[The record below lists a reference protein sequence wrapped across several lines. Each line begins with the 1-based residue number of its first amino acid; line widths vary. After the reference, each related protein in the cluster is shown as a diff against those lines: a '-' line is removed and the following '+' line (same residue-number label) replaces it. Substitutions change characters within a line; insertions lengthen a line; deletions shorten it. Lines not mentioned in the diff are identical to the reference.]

1 MALNEI
7 GYNGKVYAD
16 QDIESAV
23 AYCKSTIVDD
33 ELTYDTFEA
42 EVWDYAY
49 ALLMLADSGPSVNMM
64 NVSGR
69 FMLARQSRNELTDFT
84 YGAPVTWTHKG
95 KIVLRQFLESVK
107 RTGKYKYLLS
117 CVSGV
122 GLIAQSRHYGGLYSN
137 VPFSTVLSDIIGGVF
152 PYTVDADVA
161 SIAIFGWLPV
171 DNRRANLRKLLTA
184 TGVVIKT
191 NADGIIRFAAPST
204 SAPSAISDAEIQ
216 IGGSVD
222 RPTPY
227 QAVKIT
233 EHAFAKTPN
242 DILTTLLDGEAV
254 GDNIITPK
262 GARVLG
268 SIITFADPMHDL
280 SITGSTILESGVNYA
295 VLAPSMACTLTG
307 YKYSHTT
314 RVVTA
319 GSLTASEQATKRLDN
334 CTLVNVFNADAVA
347 QRWLEY
353 FSGQKEISV
362 NAVWNGERPADAV
375 AFSDPFD
382 DAATGLIESQDV
394 RMSAKVTADITVQA
408 GRIPAIT
415 GNGFSRV
422 MIVETSGTI
431 TLPAEVSGKIRLVLI
446 SGGKGG
452 SSGYAGNQVEYPAV
466 ESENNTGGSGDN
478 FYHQRRKTQ
487 LPGPPAEG
495 GGPGDPGIGGRVFQI
510 TINASAGQQL
520 AVVIGKGGKG
530 GAFSSG
536 ENTAGED
543 GTDTT
548 VGEYSTASGQVVP
561 GGFLDP
567 INNVLYGG
575 TGSAGI
581 KGGSGG
587 GYLDEQEVL
596 PENLTIDGATYSG
609 GLSVG
614 LSQSEEKRNGGPSDK
629 YGQRTGRTYGGYG
642 GGPAFG
648 ANGGDGGIP
657 DRNKIITNF
666 RYCEASGAKGGNGAT
681 ALPPPKASVRG
692 RGGGGGNGGG
702 APGSSGE
709 AWVSNYYTPNSGGGQ
724 SETLSA
730 SPDPGTPGNGSD
742 GGEAADGVLLIYY

>member
-1 MALNEI
+1 MAFNEI

-16 QDIESAV
+16 QDVESAV

-33 ELTYDTFEA
+33 ELTYDTFKA

-64 NVSGR
+64 NASGR
-69 FMLARQSRNELTDFT
+69 FMLARQSRNDLTDFA

-95 KIVLRQFLESVK
+95 KIVLRQFLESVE

-122 GLIAQSRHYGGLYSN
+122 GLIAKSRHYGGLYSN

-314 RVVTA
+314 RIVTA
-319 GSLTASEQATKRLDN
+319 GALTASEQATKRLDN

-362 NAVWNGERPADAV
+362 NAVWNGEHPADAV

-415 GNGFSRV
+415 GNGFSHV

-452 SSGYAGNQVEYPAV
+452 SSGYAGNQVKYPAA
-466 ESENNTGGSGDN
+466 ENTSTGN
-478 FYHQRRKTQ
+478 HYKTKTQ

-495 GGPGDPGIGGRVFQI
+495 GDPGDPGTGGRVFQI

-530 GAFSSG
+530 GSFSSG

-587 GYLDEQEVL
+587 GYLDDQEVQ
-596 PENLTIDGATYSG
+596 PESLSVAGVTYSG
-609 GLSVG
+609 GSSIG
-614 LSQSEEKRNGGPSDK
+614 LSSNVTYESGGSASQ
-629 YGQRTGRTYGGYG
+629 YGKKKATAWGGYG
-642 GGPAFG
+642 GGPAYG
-648 ANGGDGGIP
+648 ANGSDGEAGQATAGGNFAVATGGKGGDGG
-657 DRNKIITNF
+657 N
-666 RYCEASGAKGGNGAT
+666 
-681 ALPPPKASVRG
+681 ALPPAKAQTRG
-692 RGGGGGNGGG
+692 SGGAGGNGGG
-702 APGSSGE
+702 APGSSGKAQVDNE
-709 AWVSNYYTPNSGGGQ
+709 FNT
-724 SETLSA
+724 
-730 SPDPGTPGNGSD
+730 SPAPDFQANTNPGTPGNGSD

>member
-1 MALNEI
+1 MAFNEI

-16 QDIESAV
+16 QDVESAV

-69 FMLARQSRNELTDFT
+69 FMLARQSRNDLADFT

-334 CTLVNVFNADAVA
+334 CTLVNVFNADSVA

-362 NAVWNGERPADAV
+362 NAVWNGEHPADAV

-382 DAATGLIESQDV
+382 DAAIGLIESQDV

-415 GNGFSRV
+415 GNGFSHV

-452 SSGYAGNQVEYPAV
+452 SSGYAGNQVKYPAA
-466 ESENNTGGSGDN
+466 ENTSTGN
-478 FYHQRRKTQ
+478 HYKTKTQ

-495 GGPGDPGIGGRVFQI
+495 GDPGDPGIGGRVFQI

-520 AVVIGKGGKG
+520 AAVIGKGGKG
-530 GAFSSG
+530 GAFSAG
-536 ENTAGED
+536 ENAAGED

-548 VGEYSTASGQVVP
+548 VGEYSSASGQVVP

-575 TGSAGI
+575 TGRAGI

-587 GYLDEQEVL
+587 GYLDGQEVQ
-596 PENLTIDGATYSG
+596 PESLSVAGVTYSG
-609 GLSVG
+609 GSSIG
-614 LSQSEEKRNGGPSDK
+614 LSSNVTYESGGSASQ
-629 YGQRTGRTYGGYG
+629 YGKKKATAWGGYG
-642 GGPAFG
+642 GGPAYG
-648 ANGGDGGIP
+648 ANGSDSEAGQATTGGNFAVATGGKGGDGG
-657 DRNKIITNF
+657 N
-666 RYCEASGAKGGNGAT
+666 
-681 ALPPPKASVRG
+681 ALPPAKAQTRG
-692 RGGGGGNGGG
+692 SGGAGGNGGG
-702 APGSSGE
+702 APGSSGKAQVDNE
-709 AWVSNYYTPNSGGGQ
+709 FNT
-724 SETLSA
+724 
-730 SPDPGTPGNGSD
+730 SPAPDFQANTNPGAPGKGSD

>member
-1 MALNEI
+1 MAFNEI

-16 QDIESAV
+16 QDVESAV

-64 NVSGR
+64 NSSGR

-191 NADGIIRFAAPST
+191 SADGIIRFAAPST

-334 CTLVNVFNADAVA
+334 CTLVNVFNADSVA

-362 NAVWNGERPADAV
+362 NAVWNGEHPADAV

-382 DAATGLIESQDV
+382 DAAMGLIESQDV

-415 GNGFSRV
+415 GNGFSHV

-452 SSGYAGNQVEYPAV
+452 SSGYAGNQVKYPAA
-466 ESENNTGGSGDN
+466 ENTSTGN
-478 FYHQRRKTQ
+478 HYKTKTQ

-495 GGPGDPGIGGRVFQI
+495 GDPGDPGIGGRVFQI
-510 TINASAGQQL
+510 TINASAGQHL

-530 GAFSSG
+530 GAFSAG
-536 ENTAGED
+536 ENAAGED

-587 GYLDEQEVL
+587 GYLDDQEVQ
-596 PENLTIDGATYSG
+596 PESLSVAGVTYSG
-609 GLSVG
+609 GSSIG
-614 LSQSEEKRNGGPSDK
+614 LSSNVTYESGGSASQ
-629 YGQRTGRTYGGYG
+629 YGKKKATAWGGYG
-642 GGPAFG
+642 GGPAYG
-648 ANGGDGGIP
+648 ANGSDGEAGQATAGGNFAVATGGKGGDGG
-657 DRNKIITNF
+657 N
-666 RYCEASGAKGGNGAT
+666 
-681 ALPPPKASVRG
+681 ALPPAKAQTRG
-692 RGGGGGNGGG
+692 SGGTGGNGGG
-702 APGSSGE
+702 APGSSGKAQVDNE
-709 AWVSNYYTPNSGGGQ
+709 FNT
-724 SETLSA
+724 
-730 SPDPGTPGNGSD
+730 SPAPDFQANTNPGTPGNGSD

>member
-1 MALNEI
+1 MAFNEI

-16 QDIESAV
+16 QDVESAV

-64 NVSGR
+64 NASGR
-69 FMLARQSRNELTDFT
+69 FMLARQSRNDLADFT

-122 GLIAQSRHYGGLYSN
+122 GLIAKSRHYGGLYSN

-152 PYTVDADVA
+152 LYTVDADVA

-204 SAPSAISDAEIQ
+204 SAPPAISDSKIQ

-334 CTLVNVFNADAVA
+334 CTLVNVFNADSVA

-362 NAVWNGERPADAV
+362 NAVWNGEHPADAV

-382 DAATGLIESQDV
+382 DAAMGLIESQDV

-431 TLPAEVSGKIRLVLI
+431 TLPAEVSGKVRLVLI

-452 SSGYAGNQVEYPAV
+452 SSGYAGNQVKYPAA
-466 ESENNTGGSGDN
+466 ENASTGN
-478 FYHQRRKTQ
+478 HYKTKTQ

-495 GGPGDPGIGGRVFQI
+495 GDPGDPGTGGRVLQI
-510 TINASAGQQL
+510 TINASAGQHL

-530 GAFSSG
+530 GKFSSG
-536 ENTAGED
+536 ENAAGED

-548 VGEYSTASGQVVP
+548 VGEYSSASGQVVP

-575 TGSAGI
+575 TGSTGI

-587 GYLDEQEVL
+587 GYLDDQEVQ
-596 PENLTIDGATYSG
+596 PESLSVAGVTYSG
-609 GLSVG
+609 GSSIG
-614 LSQSEEKRNGGPSDK
+614 LSSNVTYESGGSASQ
-629 YGQRTGRTYGGYG
+629 YGKKKATAWGGYG
-642 GGPAFG
+642 GGPAYG
-648 ANGGDGGIP
+648 ANGSDGEAGQATAGGNFAVATGGKGGDGG
-657 DRNKIITNF
+657 N
-666 RYCEASGAKGGNGAT
+666 
-681 ALPPPKASVRG
+681 ALPPAKAQTRG
-692 RGGGGGNGGG
+692 SGGTGGNGGG
-702 APGSSGE
+702 APGSSGKAQVDNE
-709 AWVSNYYTPNSGGGQ
+709 FKT
-724 SETLSA
+724 
-730 SPDPGTPGNGSD
+730 SPAPDFQANTNPGTPGNGSD
-742 GGEAADGVLLIYY
+742 GGEGADGVLLIYY

>member
-1 MALNEI
+1 MAFNEI

-16 QDIESAV
+16 QDVESAV

-69 FMLARQSRNELTDFT
+69 FMLARQSRNDLTDFT
-84 YGAPVTWTHKG
+84 YGAPITWTHKG

-152 PYTVDADVA
+152 PYTVDSDVA
-161 SIAIFGWLPV
+161 SIAIFGWLLV

-204 SAPSAISDAEIQ
+204 STPSTISDAEIQ

-362 NAVWNGERPADAV
+362 NAVWNGEHPADAV
-375 AFSDPFD
+375 VFSDPFD
-382 DAATGLIESQDV
+382 DAAMGLIESQDV

-452 SSGYAGNQVEYPAV
+452 NSGHAGNQVKYPAAK
-466 ESENNTGGSGDN
+466 NTSTGN
-478 FYHQRRKTQ
+478 HYKTKTQ

-495 GGPGDPGIGGRVFQI
+495 GDPGDPGIGGRVFQI

-530 GAFSSG
+530 GAFSAG
-536 ENTAGED
+536 ENAAGED

-548 VGEYSTASGQVVP
+548 VGEYSSASGQVVP

-614 LSQSEEKRNGGPSDK
+614 LSQSEFKRTGGPSDK
-629 YGQRTGRTYGGYG
+629 YGQRSGRTYGGYG

-657 DRNKIITNF
+657 DRDEIIT
-666 RYCEASGAKGGNGAT
+666 RSKYCEASGAKGGNGAT

-709 AWVSNYYTPNSGGGQ
+709 AWVSSYYTPKSGGGP

>member
-1 MALNEI
+1 MAFNEI

-16 QDIESAV
+16 QDVESAV

-64 NVSGR
+64 NSSGR
-69 FMLARQSRNELTDFT
+69 FMLARQSRNDLTDFT

-334 CTLVNVFNADAVA
+334 CTLVNVFNADSVA

-362 NAVWNGERPADAV
+362 NAVWNGEHPADAV

-382 DAATGLIESQDV
+382 DAAMGLIESQDV

-452 SSGYAGNQVEYPAV
+452 SSGYAGNQVKYPAA
-466 ESENNTGGSGDN
+466 ENTSTGN
-478 FYHQRRKTQ
+478 HYKTKTQ

-495 GGPGDPGIGGRVFQI
+495 GDPGDPGTGGRVFQI

-530 GAFSSG
+530 GAFSAG
-536 ENTAGED
+536 ENAAGED

-548 VGEYSTASGQVVP
+548 VGEYSSASGQVVP

-587 GYLDEQEVL
+587 GYLDDQEVQ
-596 PENLTIDGATYSG
+596 PESLSVAGVTYSG
-609 GLSVG
+609 GSSIG
-614 LSQSEEKRNGGPSDK
+614 LSSNVTYESGGSASQ
-629 YGQRTGRTYGGYG
+629 YGKKKATAWGGYG
-642 GGPAFG
+642 GGPAYG
-648 ANGGDGGIP
+648 ANGSDGEAGQATAGGNFAVATGGKGGDGG
-657 DRNKIITNF
+657 N
-666 RYCEASGAKGGNGAT
+666 
-681 ALPPPKASVRG
+681 ALPPAKAQTRG
-692 RGGGGGNGGG
+692 SGGTGGNGGG
-702 APGSSGE
+702 APGSSGKAQVDNE
-709 AWVSNYYTPNSGGGQ
+709 FNT
-724 SETLSA
+724 
-730 SPDPGTPGNGSD
+730 SPAPDFQANTNPGTPGNGSD
-742 GGEAADGVLLIYY
+742 GGEGADGVLLIYY

>member
-1 MALNEI
+1 MAFNEI

-16 QDIESAV
+16 QDVESAV

-64 NVSGR
+64 NASGR
-69 FMLARQSRNELTDFT
+69 FMLARQSRNDLTDFT

-95 KIVLRQFLESVK
+95 KIVLRQFLESV
-107 RTGKYKYLLS
+107 RQTGKYKYLLS

-262 GARVLG
+262 GAHVLG

-334 CTLVNVFNADAVA
+334 CTLVNVLNADSVA

-362 NAVWNGERPADAV
+362 NAVWNGEHPADAV

-382 DAATGLIESQDV
+382 DAAMGLIESQDV

-415 GNGFSRV
+415 GNGFSHV

-431 TLPAEVSGKIRLVLI
+431 TLPAEVRGKVLLVLI
-446 SGGKGG
+446 SAGKGG
-452 SSGYAGNQVEYPAV
+452 SSGYAGNQVKYPAA
-466 ESENNTGGSGDN
+466 ENTSTGN
-478 FYHQRRKTQ
+478 HYKTKTQ

-495 GGPGDPGIGGRVFQI
+495 GDPGDPGIGGRVFQI

-520 AVVIGKGGKG
+520 AAVIGKGGKG
-530 GAFSSG
+530 GAFSAG

-587 GYLDEQEVL
+587 GYLDDQEVQ
-596 PENLTIDGATYSG
+596 PESLSVAGVTYSG
-609 GLSVG
+609 GSSIG
-614 LSQSEEKRNGGPSDK
+614 LSSNVTYESGGSASQ
-629 YGQRTGRTYGGYG
+629 YGKKKATAWGGYG
-642 GGPAFG
+642 GGPAYG
-648 ANGGDGGIP
+648 ANGSDGEAGQATAGGNFAVATGGKGGDGG
-657 DRNKIITNF
+657 N
-666 RYCEASGAKGGNGAT
+666 
-681 ALPPPKASVRG
+681 ALPPAKAQTRG
-692 RGGGGGNGGG
+692 SGGTGGNGGG
-702 APGSSGE
+702 APGSSGKAQVDNE
-709 AWVSNYYTPNSGGGQ
+709 FNT
-724 SETLSA
+724 
-730 SPDPGTPGNGSD
+730 SPAPDFQANTNPGTPGNGSD

>member
-16 QDIESAV
+16 QDVESAV

-64 NVSGR
+64 NASGR
-69 FMLARQSRNELTDFT
+69 FMLARQSRNDLTDFT

-107 RTGKYKYLLS
+107 RTGKYKFLLS
-117 CVSGV
+117 CVSGI
-122 GLIAQSRHYGGLYSN
+122 GLIAKSRHYGGLYSN

-191 NADGIIRFAAPST
+191 SADGIIRFAAPST

-334 CTLVNVFNADAVA
+334 CTLVNVFNADSVA

-382 DAATGLIESQDV
+382 DAAMGLIESQDV

-431 TLPAEVSGKIRLVLI
+431 TLPTEVSGKIRLVLI

-452 SSGYAGNQVEYPAV
+452 SSGYAGNQVKYPAA
-466 ESENNTGGSGDN
+466 ENTSTGKH
-478 FYHQRRKTQ
+478 YKTKTQ

-495 GGPGDPGIGGRVFQI
+495 GDPGDPGIGGRVFQI
-510 TINASAGQQL
+510 TINASAGQHL
-520 AVVIGKGGKG
+520 AVAIGKGGKG
-530 GAFSSG
+530 GAFSAG
-536 ENTAGED
+536 ENAAGED

-548 VGEYSTASGQVVP
+548 VGEYSSASGQVVP

-575 TGSAGI
+575 TGKVGI
-581 KGGSGG
+581 KGGRGG
-587 GYLDEQEVL
+587 GYSDDQEVQ
-596 PENLTIDGATYSG
+596 PESLSVAGVTYSG
-609 GLSVG
+609 GSSIG
-614 LSQSEEKRNGGPSDK
+614 LSSNVTYESGGSASQ
-629 YGQRTGRTYGGYG
+629 YGKKKATAWGGYG
-642 GGPAFG
+642 GGPAYG
-648 ANGGDGGIP
+648 ANGSDGEAGQA
-657 DRNKIITNF
+657 TAGGNF
-666 RYCEASGAKGGNGAT
+666 AVATGGKGGNGGN
-681 ALPPPKASVRG
+681 ALPPAKAQTRG
-692 RGGGGGNGGG
+692 SGGTGGNGGG
-702 APGSSGE
+702 APGSSGKAQVDNE
-709 AWVSNYYTPNSGGGQ
+709 FKT
-724 SETLSA
+724 
-730 SPDPGTPGNGSD
+730 SPAPDFQANTNPGTPGKGSD

>member
-1 MALNEI
+1 MAFNEI

-16 QDIESAV
+16 QDVESAV

-64 NVSGR
+64 NSSGR
-69 FMLARQSRNELTDFT
+69 FMLARQSRNDLTDFT

-95 KIVLRQFLESVK
+95 KTVLRQFLESVK

-122 GLIAQSRHYGGLYSN
+122 GLIAKSRHYGGLYSN

-254 GDNIITPK
+254 GDNIITPN

-280 SITGSTILESGVNYA
+280 SVTGSTILESGVNYA
-295 VLAPSMACTLTG
+295 VLAPSMACMLTG

-314 RVVTA
+314 RVITA

-334 CTLVNVFNADAVA
+334 CTLVNVFNADSVA

-362 NAVWNGERPADAV
+362 NAVWNGEHPADAV

-394 RMSAKVTADITVQA
+394 RMSAKITADITVQA

-415 GNGFSRV
+415 GNGFSHV

-452 SSGYAGNQVEYPAV
+452 SSGYAGNQVKYPSAK
-466 ESENNTGGSGDN
+466 NTSTGN
-478 FYHQRRKTQ
+478 HYKTKTQ

-495 GGPGDPGIGGRVFQI
+495 GDPGDPGIGGRVFQI

-520 AVVIGKGGKG
+520 TVVIGKGGKG
-530 GAFSSG
+530 GAFSAG

-587 GYLDEQEVL
+587 GYLDDQEVQ
-596 PENLTIDGATYSG
+596 PESLSVAGVTYSG
-609 GLSVG
+609 GSSIG
-614 LSQSEEKRNGGPSDK
+614 LSSNVTYESGGSASQ
-629 YGQRTGRTYGGYG
+629 YGKKKATAWGGYG
-642 GGPAFG
+642 GGPAYG
-648 ANGGDGGIP
+648 ANGSDGEVGQATAGGNFAVATGGKGGDGG
-657 DRNKIITNF
+657 N
-666 RYCEASGAKGGNGAT
+666 
-681 ALPPPKASVRG
+681 ALPPAKAQTRG
-692 RGGGGGNGGG
+692 SGGAGGNGGG
-702 APGSSGE
+702 APGSSGKAQVDNE
-709 AWVSNYYTPNSGGGQ
+709 FNTS
-724 SETLSA
+724 SA
-730 SPDPGTPGNGSD
+730 PDFQANTNPGTPGNGSD

>member
-16 QDIESAV
+16 QDVESAV
-23 AYCKSTIVDD
+23 AYCKSTIVGD
-33 ELTYDTFEA
+33 ELPYDTFEA

-49 ALLMLADSGPSVNMM
+49 ALLMLADSGPKLAMM
-64 NVSGR
+64 NSSGR
-69 FMLARQSRNELTDFT
+69 FMLARQSRNDLTDFT

-137 VPFSTVLSDIIGGVF
+137 VPFSAVLSDIIGGVF

-191 NADGIIRFAAPST
+191 NADGIIRFAAPIT

-254 GDNIITPK
+254 GDNIITPN

-334 CTLVNVFNADAVA
+334 CTLVNVFNADSVA

-362 NAVWNGERPADAV
+362 NAVWNGEHPADAV

-382 DAATGLIESQDV
+382 DAAMGLIESQDV

-415 GNGFSRV
+415 GNGFSHV

-452 SSGYAGNQVEYPAV
+452 SSGYAGDQVKYPSA
-466 ESENNTGGSGDN
+466 ENTSTGN
-478 FYHQRRKTQ
+478 HYKTKTQ

-495 GGPGDPGIGGRVFQI
+495 GDPGDPGTGGRVFQI

-520 AVVIGKGGKG
+520 AVAIGKGGKG
-530 GAFSSG
+530 GAFSAG

-587 GYLDEQEVL
+587 GYLDDQEVQ
-596 PENLTIDGATYSG
+596 PESLSVAGVTYSG
-609 GLSVG
+609 GSSIG
-614 LSQSEEKRNGGPSDK
+614 LSSNVTYESGGSASQ
-629 YGQRTGRTYGGYG
+629 YGKKKATAWGGYG
-642 GGPAFG
+642 GGPAYG
-648 ANGGDGGIP
+648 ANGSDGEAGQATAGGNFAVATGGKGGDGG
-657 DRNKIITNF
+657 N
-666 RYCEASGAKGGNGAT
+666 
-681 ALPPPKASVRG
+681 ALPPAKAQTRG
-692 RGGGGGNGGG
+692 SGGTGGNGGG
-702 APGSSGE
+702 APGSSGKAQVDNE
-709 AWVSNYYTPNSGGGQ
+709 FKT
-724 SETLSA
+724 
-730 SPDPGTPGNGSD
+730 SPAPDFQANTNPGTPGKGSD

>member
-1 MALNEI
+1 MAFNEI

-16 QDIESAV
+16 QDVESAV

-69 FMLARQSRNELTDFT
+69 FMLARQSRNDLTDFT

-204 SAPSAISDAEIQ
+204 SVPSAISDAEIQ

-295 VLAPSMACTLTG
+295 VLAPSMACMLTG

-334 CTLVNVFNADAVA
+334 CTLVNVFNADSVA

-362 NAVWNGERPADAV
+362 NAVWNGEHPADAV

-382 DAATGLIESQDV
+382 DAAMGLIESQDV

-452 SSGYAGNQVEYPAV
+452 SSGHAGNQVKYPAV
-466 ESENNTGGSGDN
+466 ENTSTGN
-478 FYHQRRKTQ
+478 HYKTKTQ

-495 GGPGDPGIGGRVFQI
+495 GDPGDPGTGGRVFQI
-510 TINASAGQQL
+510 TINASAGQHL

-530 GAFSSG
+530 GAFSAG
-536 ENTAGED
+536 ENAAGAD

-548 VGEYSTASGQVVP
+548 VGEYSSASGQVVP

-587 GYLDEQEVL
+587 GYLDDQEVQ
-596 PENLTIDGATYSG
+596 PESLSVAGVTYSG
-609 GLSVG
+609 GSSIG
-614 LSQSEEKRNGGPSDK
+614 LSSNVTYESGGSASQ
-629 YGQRTGRTYGGYG
+629 YGKKKATAWGGYG
-642 GGPAFG
+642 GGPAYG
-648 ANGGDGGIP
+648 ANGSDGEAGQATAGGNFAVATGGKGGDGG
-657 DRNKIITNF
+657 N
-666 RYCEASGAKGGNGAT
+666 
-681 ALPPPKASVRG
+681 ALPPAKAQTRG
-692 RGGGGGNGGG
+692 SGGTGGNGGG
-702 APGSSGE
+702 APGSSGKAQVDNE
-709 AWVSNYYTPNSGGGQ
+709 FNT
-724 SETLSA
+724 
-730 SPDPGTPGNGSD
+730 SPAPDFQANTNPGTPGNGSD

>member
-7 GYNGKVYAD
+7 GYDGKVYAD
-16 QDIESAV
+16 GDIASATG
-23 AYCKSTIVDD
+23 YRKSTIVGD
-33 ELTYDTFEA
+33 ELVYDTFEA

-49 ALLMLADSGPSVNMM
+49 ALLMLDDSGPSVNMM
-64 NVSGR
+64 NSSGR

-216 IGGSVD
+216 IGGNVD

-334 CTLVNVFNADAVA
+334 CTLVNVFNADSVA

-362 NAVWNGERPADAV
+362 NAVWNGEHPADAV
-375 AFSDPFD
+375 VFSDPFD
-382 DAATGLIESQDV
+382 DAAMGLIESQDV

-415 GNGFSRV
+415 GNGFSHV

-452 SSGYAGNQVEYPAV
+452 NSGYAGNQVKYPAA
-466 ESENNTGGSGDN
+466 ENTSTGN
-478 FYHQRRKTQ
+478 HHKTKTQ

-495 GGPGDPGIGGRVFQI
+495 GDPGDPGTGGRVFQI
-510 TINASAGQQL
+510 TINASAGQHL

-530 GAFSSG
+530 GAFSAG
-536 ENTAGED
+536 ENAAGED

-548 VGEYSTASGQVVP
+548 VGEYSSASGQVVP

-575 TGSAGI
+575 TGRAGI

-587 GYLDEQEVL
+587 GYLDDQEVQ
-596 PENLTIDGATYSG
+596 PESLSVAGVTYSG
-609 GLSVG
+609 GSSIG
-614 LSQSEEKRNGGPSDK
+614 LNSNVTHESGGSASQ
-629 YGQRTGRTYGGYG
+629 YGKKKATAWGGYG
-642 GGPAFG
+642 GGPAYG
-648 ANGGDGGIP
+648 ANGSDGEAGQATAGGNFAVATGGKGGDGG
-657 DRNKIITNF
+657 N
-666 RYCEASGAKGGNGAT
+666 
-681 ALPPPKASVRG
+681 ALPPVKAKTRG
-692 RGGGGGNGGG
+692 SGGTGGNGGG
-702 APGSSGE
+702 APGSSGKAQVDNE
-709 AWVSNYYTPNSGGGQ
+709 FKT
-724 SETLSA
+724 
-730 SPDPGTPGNGSD
+730 SPAPDFQANTNPGTPGKGSD

>member
-16 QDIESAV
+16 QDVESAV

-64 NVSGR
+64 NASGR
-69 FMLARQSRNELTDFT
+69 FMLARQSRNDLTDFT

-107 RTGKYKYLLS
+107 RTGKYKFLLS
-117 CVSGV
+117 CVSGI
-122 GLIAQSRHYGGLYSN
+122 GLIAKSRHYGGLYSN

-191 NADGIIRFAAPST
+191 SADGIIRFAAPST

-334 CTLVNVFNADAVA
+334 CTLVNVFNADSVA

-382 DAATGLIESQDV
+382 DAAMGLIESQDV

-431 TLPAEVSGKIRLVLI
+431 TLPTEVSGKIRLVLI

-452 SSGYAGNQVEYPAV
+452 SSGYAGNQVKYPAA
-466 ESENNTGGSGDN
+466 ENTSTGKH
-478 FYHQRRKTQ
+478 YKTKTQ

-495 GGPGDPGIGGRVFQI
+495 GDPGDPGIGGRVFQI
-510 TINASAGQQL
+510 TINASAGQHL
-520 AVVIGKGGKG
+520 AVAIGKGGKG
-530 GAFSSG
+530 GAFSAG
-536 ENTAGED
+536 ENAAGED

-548 VGEYSTASGQVVP
+548 VGEYSSAPGQVVP

-575 TGSAGI
+575 TGKVGI
-581 KGGSGG
+581 KGGRGG
-587 GYLDEQEVL
+587 GYSDDQEVQ
-596 PENLTIDGATYSG
+596 PESLSVAGVTYSG
-609 GLSVG
+609 GSSIG
-614 LSQSEEKRNGGPSDK
+614 LSSNVTYESGGSASQ
-629 YGQRTGRTYGGYG
+629 YGKKKATAWGGYG
-642 GGPAFG
+642 GGPAYG
-648 ANGGDGGIP
+648 ANGSDGEAGQA
-657 DRNKIITNF
+657 TAGGNF
-666 RYCEASGAKGGNGAT
+666 AVATGGKGGNGGN
-681 ALPPPKASVRG
+681 ALPPAKAQTRG
-692 RGGGGGNGGG
+692 SGGTGGNGGG
-702 APGSSGE
+702 APGSSGKAQVDNE
-709 AWVSNYYTPNSGGGQ
+709 FKT
-724 SETLSA
+724 
-730 SPDPGTPGNGSD
+730 SPAPDFQANTNPGTPGKGSD

>member
-1 MALNEI
+1 MAFNEI
-7 GYNGKVYAD
+7 GYNGKIYAD
-16 QDIESAV
+16 QDVESAV

-49 ALLMLADSGPSVNMM
+49 ALLMLADSSPSVNMM
-64 NVSGR
+64 NSSGR
-69 FMLARQSRNELTDFT
+69 FMLARQSRNDLTDFT

-137 VPFSTVLSDIIGGVF
+137 VPFSTALSDIIGGVF

-334 CTLVNVFNADAVA
+334 CTLVNVFNADSVA

-452 SSGYAGNQVEYPAV
+452 SSGYAGNQVKYPSA
-466 ESENNTGGSGDN
+466 ENTSTGKH
-478 FYHQRRKTQ
+478 YKTKTQ

-495 GGPGDPGIGGRVFQI
+495 GDPGDPGTGGRVFQI

-520 AVVIGKGGKG
+520 AVVIGKGGMG
-530 GAFSSG
+530 GAFSAG
-536 ENTAGED
+536 ENAAGAD

-587 GYLDEQEVL
+587 GYLDDQEVQ
-596 PENLTIDGATYSG
+596 PESLSVAGVTYSG
-609 GLSVG
+609 GSSIG
-614 LSQSEEKRNGGPSDK
+614 LSSNVTYESGGGASQ
-629 YGQRTGRTYGGYG
+629 YGKKKATAWGGYG
-642 GGPAFG
+642 GGPAYG
-648 ANGGDGGIP
+648 ANGSDGEAGQATAGGNFAVATGGKGGDGG
-657 DRNKIITNF
+657 N
-666 RYCEASGAKGGNGAT
+666 
-681 ALPPPKASVRG
+681 ALPPAKAQTRG
-692 RGGGGGNGGG
+692 SGGTGGNGGG
-702 APGSSGE
+702 APGSSGKAQVDNE
-709 AWVSNYYTPNSGGGQ
+709 FKT
-724 SETLSA
+724 
-730 SPDPGTPGNGSD
+730 SPAPDFQANINPGTPGNGSD
-742 GGEAADGVLLIYY
+742 GGDGADGVLLIYY

>member
-1 MALNEI
+1 MAFNEI

-16 QDIESAV
+16 QDVESAV

-334 CTLVNVFNADAVA
+334 CTLVNVFNADSVA

-362 NAVWNGERPADAV
+362 NAVWNGEHPADAV

-415 GNGFSRV
+415 GNGFSHV

-452 SSGYAGNQVEYPAV
+452 SSGYAGNQVKYPAA
-466 ESENNTGGSGDN
+466 ENTSTGN
-478 FYHQRRKTQ
+478 HYKTKTQ

-495 GGPGDPGIGGRVFQI
+495 GDPGDPGTGGRVFQI
-510 TINASAGQQL
+510 TINASAGQHL

-530 GAFSSG
+530 GAFSAG
-536 ENTAGED
+536 ENAAGED

-548 VGEYSTASGQVVP
+548 VGEYSSASGQVVP

-575 TGSAGI
+575 TGRAGI

-587 GYLDEQEVL
+587 GYLDDQEVQ
-596 PENLTIDGATYSG
+596 PESLSVADVTYSG
-609 GLSVG
+609 GSSIG
-614 LSQSEEKRNGGPSDK
+614 LNSNVTHESGGSASQ
-629 YGQRTGRTYGGYG
+629 YGKKKATAWGGYG
-642 GGPAFG
+642 GGPAYG
-648 ANGGDGGIP
+648 ANGSDGEAGQATTGGNFAVATGGKGGDGG
-657 DRNKIITNF
+657 N
-666 RYCEASGAKGGNGAT
+666 
-681 ALPPPKASVRG
+681 ALPPAKAQTRG
-692 RGGGGGNGGG
+692 SGGTGGNGGG
-702 APGSSGE
+702 APGSSGKAQVDNE
-709 AWVSNYYTPNSGGGQ
+709 FKT
-724 SETLSA
+724 
-730 SPDPGTPGNGSD
+730 SPAPDFQANTNPGTPGKGSD

>member
-1 MALNEI
+1 MAFNEI

-16 QDIESAV
+16 QDVESAV

-64 NVSGR
+64 NASGR
-69 FMLARQSRNELTDFT
+69 FMLARQSRNDLADFT

-204 SAPSAISDAEIQ
+204 STPSAISDAEIQ

-268 SIITFADPMHDL
+268 SIIAFADPMHDL

-334 CTLVNVFNADAVA
+334 CTLVNVFNADSVA

-362 NAVWNGERPADAV
+362 NAVWNGEHPADAV

-382 DAATGLIESQDV
+382 DAAIGLIESQDV

-415 GNGFSRV
+415 GNGFSHV

-452 SSGYAGNQVEYPAV
+452 SSGYAGNQVKYPAV
-466 ESENNTGGSGDN
+466 ESEDRTGGSGDDIS
-478 FYHQRRKTQ
+478 HSRRKTQ

-495 GGPGDPGIGGRVFQI
+495 GDPGDPGTGGRVFQI
-510 TINASAGQQL
+510 TINASAGQHL
-520 AVVIGKGGKG
+520 TAVIGKGGKG
-530 GAFSSG
+530 GKFSSG

-548 VGEYSTASGQVVP
+548 VGEYSSASGQVVP

-575 TGSAGI
+575 TGRAGI

-614 LSQSEEKRNGGPSDK
+614 LSQSEYKSTGGPSDK
-629 YGQRTGRTYGGYG
+629 YGQRSGRTYGGYG

-657 DRNKIITNF
+657 DRDKIITHY
-666 RYCEASGAKGGNGAT
+666 RYCEVSGAKGGDGAT

-709 AWVSNYYTPNSGGGQ
+709 AWASNYYTPKSGGGP

-730 SPDPGTPGNGSD
+730 SPSPGTPGNGSD

>member
-16 QDIESAV
+16 QDVESAV

-64 NVSGR
+64 NSSGR
-69 FMLARQSRNELTDFT
+69 FMLARQSRNDLTDFT

-95 KIVLRQFLESVK
+95 KIVLRQFLESVR

-117 CVSGV
+117 CVSGI
-122 GLIAQSRHYGGLYSN
+122 GLIAKSRHYGGLYSN

-415 GNGFSRV
+415 GNGFSHV

-452 SSGYAGNQVEYPAV
+452 NSGHAGNQVEYPAV
-466 ESENNTGGSGDN
+466 ESENDTGGSGDN
-478 FYHQRRKTQ
+478 FYNRRRKTQ

-520 AVVIGKGGKG
+520 TVVIGKGGKG
-530 GAFSSG
+530 GAFSAG

-548 VGEYSTASGQVVP
+548 VGEYSTSSGQVVP

-575 TGSAGI
+575 TGRAGI

-614 LSQSEEKRNGGPSDK
+614 LSQSEFKRTGGPSDK
-629 YGQRTGRTYGGYG
+629 YGQRSGRTYGGYG

-657 DRNKIITNF
+657 DRNKIITTAG
-666 RYCEASGAKGGNGAT
+666 YCEASGAKGGNGAT

-702 APGSSGE
+702 APGSSGK
-709 AWVSNYYTPNSGGGQ
+709 ALVSSYYTPNSGGGP

-742 GGEAADGVLLIYY
+742 GGEGADGVLLIYY

>member
-1 MALNEI
+1 MAFNEI

-16 QDIESAV
+16 QDVESAV

-33 ELTYDTFEA
+33 ELTYDTFKA

-64 NVSGR
+64 NASGR

-117 CVSGV
+117 CVSGI
-122 GLIAQSRHYGGLYSN
+122 GLIAKSRHYGGLYSN

-152 PYTVDADVA
+152 PYTVDSDVA

-295 VLAPSMACTLTG
+295 VLAPSMACMLTG

-382 DAATGLIESQDV
+382 DAAMGLIESQDV

-415 GNGFSRV
+415 GNGFSHV

-431 TLPAEVSGKIRLVLI
+431 TLPAEVSGKPRLVLI

-452 SSGYAGNQVEYPAV
+452 SSGHAGNQVKYPAA
-466 ESENNTGGSGDN
+466 ENTSTGN
-478 FYHQRRKTQ
+478 HYKTKTQ

-495 GGPGDPGIGGRVFQI
+495 GDPGDPGTGGRVFQI

-530 GAFSSG
+530 GAFSAG
-536 ENTAGED
+536 ENAAGED

-548 VGEYSTASGQVVP
+548 VGEYSSASGQVVP

-575 TGSAGI
+575 TGRAGI

-587 GYLDEQEVL
+587 GYLDDQEVQ
-596 PENLTIDGATYSG
+596 PESLSVAGVTYSG
-609 GLSVG
+609 GSSIG
-614 LSQSEEKRNGGPSDK
+614 LSSNVTYESGGSASQ
-629 YGQRTGRTYGGYG
+629 YGKKKATAWGGYG
-642 GGPAFG
+642 GGPAYGTNGSDGEAGQATAGGNFAVATG
-648 ANGGDGGIP
+648 GKGGDGG
-657 DRNKIITNF
+657 N
-666 RYCEASGAKGGNGAT
+666 
-681 ALPPPKASVRG
+681 ALPPAKAQTRG
-692 RGGGGGNGGG
+692 SGGTGGNGGG
-702 APGSSGE
+702 APGSSGKAQVDNE
-709 AWVSNYYTPNSGGGQ
+709 FKT
-724 SETLSA
+724 
-730 SPDPGTPGNGSD
+730 SPAPDFQANTNPGTPGNGSD
-742 GGEAADGVLLIYY
+742 GGEGADGVLLIYY

>member
-16 QDIESAV
+16 QDVESAV
-23 AYCKSTIVDD
+23 AYCKSAIVDD

-49 ALLMLADSGPSVNMM
+49 ALLMMADSGPSVNMM
-64 NVSGR
+64 NASGR
-69 FMLARQSRNELTDFT
+69 FMLARQSRNDLTDFT

-122 GLIAQSRHYGGLYSN
+122 GLIAKSRHYGGLYSN

-161 SIAIFGWLPV
+161 SIAVYGWLPV
-171 DNRRANLRKLLTA
+171 DNRRNNLRKLLTA

-319 GSLTASEQATKRLDN
+319 GSLTASERATKRLDN
-334 CTLVNVFNADAVA
+334 CTLVNVFNADSVA

-362 NAVWNGERPADAV
+362 NAVWNGEHPADAV
-375 AFSDPFD
+375 VFSDPFD
-382 DAATGLIESQDV
+382 DAAMGLIESQDV

-452 SSGYAGNQVEYPAV
+452 SSGYAGNQVKYPTA
-466 ESENNTGGSGDN
+466 ENTSTGN
-478 FYHQRRKTQ
+478 HYKTKTQ

-495 GGPGDPGIGGRVFQI
+495 GDPGDPGIGGRVFQI

-530 GAFSSG
+530 GAFSAG
-536 ENTAGED
+536 ENAAGED

-575 TGSAGI
+575 TGIAGI

-587 GYLDEQEVL
+587 GYLDDQEVQ
-596 PENLTIDGATYSG
+596 PESLSVAGVTYSG
-609 GLSVG
+609 GSSIG
-614 LSQSEEKRNGGPSDK
+614 LSSNVVYESGGGASQ
-629 YGQRTGRTYGGYG
+629 YGKKKATAWGGYG
-642 GGPAFG
+642 GGPAYG
-648 ANGGDGGIP
+648 ANGSDGEAGQA
-657 DRNKIITNF
+657 TAGGNF
-666 RYCEASGAKGGNGAT
+666 AVATGGKGGNGGN
-681 ALPPPKASVRG
+681 ALPPAKAQTRG
-692 RGGGGGNGGG
+692 SGGAGGNGGG
-702 APGSSGE
+702 APGSSGKAQVDNE
-709 AWVSNYYTPNSGGGQ
+709 FKT
-724 SETLSA
+724 
-730 SPDPGTPGNGSD
+730 SPAPDFQANTNPGAPGKGSD